1 MKTRLVLPFLLFACV
16 TAVADPSE
24 PAQKIQTQLDA
35 LATAMGSAAKEVA
48 TTGSNDAPAVRAV
61 LKRLVGSLP
70 WVTDT
75 ALVDAQGRLALIEPA
90 KFRKSEGRSI
100 AGQPQIQ
107 QLMQTRKPV
116 MSGQFRM
123 VEGFD
128 AVDVEQPLPGGR
140 AFTGAI
146 SATFKPAAL
155 LGPLLGAPGAA
166 STTVV
171 IQASDGR
178 VLWPVKKGD
187 IPSQLERAMKH
198 ILPKSRGRAYVGKD
212 ELRWVSVGLHGTE
225 WRVVEVPR
233 GQ

>member
-1 MKTRLVLPFLLFACV
+1 MKTRLLLPCLLLACA
-16 TAVADPSE
+16 TALADPLE

-35 LATAMGSAAKEVA
+35 LDTALGSAAKEVTA
-48 TTGSNDAPAVRAV
+48 TGANDAPAARAV
-61 LKRLVGSLP
+61 LKRLAGSLP
-70 WVTDT
+70 WVTNA

-100 AGQPQIQ
+100 AGQPQVQ
-107 QLMQTRKPV
+107 RLMQTRKPV

-123 VEGFD
+123 VEGFE
-128 AVDVEQPLPGGR
+128 AVDVERPLPGGR
-140 AFTGAI
+140 AFSGAI
-146 SATFKPAAL
+146 SATFKPADL
-155 LGPLLGAPGAA
+155 LRPLVGAPAA
-166 STTVV
+166 SSTTVV

-178 VLWPVKKGD
+178 VLWPTKQAD
-187 IPSQLERAMKH
+187 IPPQLDRAMKH
-198 ILPKSRGRAYVGKD
+198 ILPKSRGRAFVGKD